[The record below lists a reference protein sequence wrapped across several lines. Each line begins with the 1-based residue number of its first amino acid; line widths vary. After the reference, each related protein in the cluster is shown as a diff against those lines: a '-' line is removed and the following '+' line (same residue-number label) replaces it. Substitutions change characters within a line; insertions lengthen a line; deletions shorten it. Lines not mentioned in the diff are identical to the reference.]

1 MFARLMLGDLFLHGI
16 GGAKYDEL
24 GDEVVRGF
32 FGVEPPGFLTL
43 SMTSWLGLGLDP
55 ASPER
60 LGAVDR
66 LLRDLTFNPDRHL
79 EGELTPDVRGWVEAK
94 RSAIAGPVET
104 RGQRL
109 ARFAAIRRSNEA
121 LQPLVREPRERLL
134 AERTRLRDGLRR
146 NALARNREYSLVL
159 HSRRRLR
166 DAMSASGP
174 RRRPI
179 VTTGKKSP
187 ETSP

>member
-1 MFARLMLGDLFLHGI
+1 M
-16 GGAKYDEL
+16 
-24 GDEVVRGF
+24 
-32 FGVEPPGFLTL
+32 
-43 SMTSWLGLGLDP
+43 
-55 ASPER
+55 
-60 LGAVDR
+60 DR

-79 EGELTPDVRGWVEAK
+79 EGELTPDIRGWVEAK

-121 LQPLVREPRERLL
+121 LQPLVRERRERLL

-146 NALARNREYSLVL
+146 NALARNREYAFVL
-159 HSRRRLR
+159 HSGRRLR
-166 DAMSASGP
+166 DAMTASGP